1 MTATDRADATSVTP
15 AATRLTAPRL
25 PARDRTVIITLL
37 VATFVVILNET
48 IMGVA
53 LPRLMDDLRVPT
65 STVQWLSTA
74 FLLTMGVVIPT
85 TGFLLQRLATRT
97 VFVLAMSL
105 FSAGTLLAAV
115 SPGFWMLLGAR
126 VVQAS
131 GTAIMLPLLMTTIL
145 TLVPIERRGVVMGNV
160 SIAISVAPAIGPT
173 VSGLILQFLSWRF
186 MFVIVLPIA
195 LAALV
200 LGARLIGDVGESGRQ
215 RLDLV
220 SVLLSVPAFGGL
232 VYGLSRLGESAS
244 GGLSVALV
252 FLVVG
257 VLCLLAFGW
266 RQLRLARGGD
276 PLLDLAAF
284 RFPMFSLSVT
294 MLCIAMVAL
303 FGVVILLP
311 IYLQNVRGLD
321 SLQTGLLL
329 LPGGLLMGLLGP
341 GRRPAV
347 RPLRPQGPLHLRCR
361 PARADALAAE
371 HRGCHHARLAA
382 GRLPPGALA
391 GPGLPVHPGLH
402 DRPQPAAALAV
413 LPRQRDPLDA
423 AAGRRRGRH
432 GAARGHHVGPGGR
445 ARGHRHGGAAGA
457 GRGSAHGLPRGHRRR
472 ARRRGLRAVPAQH
485 QAGAGG
491 SLTQAVNEC
500 RVVGTLVHGLCG
512 ARLPG

>member
-1 MTATDRADATSVTP
+1 MTAIDRTTETGAGDRTGDG
-15 AATRLTAPRL
+15 RGERL
-25 PARDRTVIITLL
+25 PAAHRTVIMTLL

-53 LPRLMDDLRVPT
+53 LPHLMSDLGVSA

-97 VFVLAMSL
+97 VFILAMSL
-105 FSAGTLLAAV
+105 FSTGTLLAAV
-115 SPGFWMLLGAR
+115 SQGFWMLLAAR

-145 TLVPIERRGVVMGNV
+145 TLVPVARRGLVMGNV

-173 VSGLILQFLSWRF
+173 VSGIILQYLSWRF

-200 LGARLIGDVGESGRQ
+200 LGARLLGNVSEPGRQ
-215 RLDLV
+215 RLDVV

-232 VYGLSRLGESAS
+232 VYGLSRLGESS
-244 GGLSVALV
+244 GEGLSTALV
-252 FLVVG
+252 FLAVG
-257 VLCLLAFGW
+257 VLCLVAFGW

-276 PLLDLAAF
+276 PLLDLRAF
-284 RFPMFSLSVT
+284 RFPMFSVSLT

-303 FGVVILLP
+303 FGVIILLP

-341 GRRPAV
+341 V
-347 RPLRPQGPLHLRCR
+347 V
-361 PARADALAAE
+361 
-371 HRGCHHARLAA
+371 
-382 GRLPPGALA
+382 GRLFDRWGPRGLSTFGSLLLVATLWRLSTVDAGTPVWLLVGYHLVMSLGLACLFTPAFTTALNPLPPSLYS
-391 GPGLPVHPGLH
+391 
-402 DRPQPAAALAV
+402 
-413 LPRQRDPLDA
+413 
-423 AAGRRRGRH
+423 H
-432 GAARGHHVGPGGR
+432 GSAILSTLQQVA
-445 ARGHRHGGAAGA
+445 GAAGTALLVGIMA
-457 GRGSAHGLPRGHRRR
+457 GRSASLAASGTSAVAAQTEGLQS
-472 ARRRGLRAVPAQH
+472 AFTVAMVVGLGAVACALFLRNDRP
-485 QAGAGG
+485 AGAVEQGG
-491 SLTQAVNEC
+491 EQGA
-500 RVVGTLVHGLCG
+500 GTADA
-512 ARLPG
+512 ARAH

>member
-1 MTATDRADATSVTP
+1 MTATDRATDTAIAP
-15 AATRLTAPRL
+15 AAPTPDAGRSPS
-25 PARDRTVIITLL
+25 RDRTVIITLL

-48 IMGVA
+48 IMNVA
-53 LPRLMDDLRVPT
+53 LPRLMTDLAVTP

-85 TGFLLQRLATRT
+85 TGFLLQRLSTRT
-97 VFVLAMSL
+97 VFLLAMSL
-105 FSAGTLLAAV
+105 FSTGTLLAAV
-115 SPGFWMLLGAR
+115 STGFWMLLGAR

-145 TLVPIERRGVVMGNV
+145 TLVPVQRRGVVMGNV

-173 VSGLILQFLSWRF
+173 VSGLVLQFLSWRF
-186 MFVIVLPIA
+186 MFLFVLPIA

-200 LGARLIGDVGESGRQ
+200 LGARLIGNVGEPGRQ

-244 GGLSVALV
+244 GGLSTALV

-276 PLLDLAAF
+276 PLLDLRAF
-284 RFPMFSLSVT
+284 RFPMFSLSLT

-303 FGVVILLP
+303 FGVIILLP

-321 SLQTGLLL
+321 SLETGLLL

-341 GRRPAV
+341 VVGRLFDRYGPRGLSTFGSVLLVLTLWRLSTVGPATPV
-347 RPLRPQGPLHLRCR
+347 WLLVAYHLVLSLGLACLFTPAFTTALNPLPPSLYSHGSAILSTLQQVAGAAGTALLVGVMAGRTATLTSGGIP
-361 PARADALAAE
+361 ALAAE
-371 HRGCHHARLAA
+371 
-382 GRLPPGALA
+382 
-391 GPGLPVHPGLH
+391 VSGLH
-402 DRPQPAAALAV
+402 TAFLIATVVGLGAVLCALFLTNTQPAPSEPEAEL
-413 LPRQRDPLDA
+413 
-423 AAGRRRGRH
+423 G
-432 GAARGHHVGPGGR
+432 
-445 ARGHRHGGAAGA
+445 
-457 GRGSAHGLPRGHRRR
+457 
-472 ARRRGLRAVPAQH
+472 
-485 QAGAGG
+485 
-491 SLTQAVNEC
+491 
-500 RVVGTLVHGLCG
+500 
-512 ARLPG
+512 

>member
-1 MTATDRADATSVTP
+1 MTATDSAGETAIASAVAPEALRSTS
-15 AATRLTAPRL
+15 
-25 PARDRTVIITLL
+25 RDRTVIITLL

-53 LPRLMDDLRVPT
+53 LPHLMTDLGVPA

-74 FLLTMGVVIPT
+74 FLLTMAVVIPT
-85 TGFLLQRLATRT
+85 TGFLLQRLSTRT
-97 VFVLAMSL
+97 VFMLAMSL

-115 SPGFWMLLGAR
+115 STGFWMLLGAR

-186 MFVIVLPIA
+186 MFLIVLPIA

-200 LGARLIGDVGESGRQ
+200 LGARLIGNVGEPGRRQ

-232 VYGLSRLGESAS
+232 VYGLSRLGESTS
-244 GGLSVALV
+244 DGLSTALV

-266 RQLRLARGGD
+266 RQLRLARSGD
-276 PLLDLAAF
+276 PLLDLGAF
-284 RFPMFSLSVT
+284 RFPMFSLSLT

-303 FGVVILLP
+303 FGVIILLP

-321 SLQTGLLL
+321 SLATGLLL

-341 GRRPAV
+341 VVGRLFDRYGPRGLSTFGAVLLVVTLWRLSTVEPTTPVWLLVAYHLVMSLGLACLFTPAFTTALN
-347 RPLRPQGPLHLRCR
+347 PLPPSLYSHGSAILSTLQQVAG
-361 PARADALAAE
+361 
-371 HRGCHHARLAA
+371 AA
-382 GRLPPGALA
+382 GTALLVGIMAGRTASAALA
-391 GPGLPVHPGLH
+391 GATALQAQVAGLH
-402 DRPQPAAALAV
+402 TAFLVA
-413 LPRQRDPLDA
+413 
-423 AAGRRRGRH
+423 
-432 GAARGHHVGPGGR
+432 
-445 ARGHRHGGAAGA
+445 
-457 GRGSAHGLPRGHRRR
+457 
-472 ARRRGLRAVPAQH
+472 
-485 QAGAGG
+485 
-491 SLTQAVNEC
+491 T
-500 RVVGTLVHGLCG
+500 VVGLG
-512 ARLPG
+512 AVVCALFLTERR

>member
-1 MTATDRADATSVTP
+1 MTAIDETTGTGAGGRAGGGRAEAMP
-15 AATRLTAPRL
+15 AAH
-25 PARDRTVIITLL
+25 RTVIMTLL

-53 LPRLMDDLRVPT
+53 LPHLMSDLAVSA

-85 TGFLLQRLATRT
+85 TGFLLQRLATKT

-115 SPGFWMLLGAR
+115 SQGFWMLLAAR
-126 VVQAS
+126 IVQAS

-145 TLVPIERRGVVMGNV
+145 TLVPVARRGVVMGNV

-173 VSGLILQFLSWRF
+173 VSGVILQYLSWRF

-200 LGARLIGDVGESGRQ
+200 LGARLLGNVSEPGRQ

-232 VYGLSRLGESAS
+232 VYGLSRLGEA
-244 GGLSVALV
+244 GGESLSTALV
-252 FLVVG
+252 FLAVG
-257 VLCLLAFGW
+257 ALCLVAFGW

-276 PLLDLAAF
+276 PLLDLRAF
-284 RFPMFSLSVT
+284 RFPMFSVSLT

-303 FGVVILLP
+303 FGVIILLP

-341 GRRPAV
+341 V
-347 RPLRPQGPLHLRCR
+347 V
-361 PARADALAAE
+361 
-371 HRGCHHARLAA
+371 
-382 GRLPPGALA
+382 GRLFDRWGPRGLSTFGSLLLVVTLWRLSTVDAGTPVGLLVGYHLVMSLGLACLFTPAFTTALNPLPPSLYS
-391 GPGLPVHPGLH
+391 
-402 DRPQPAAALAV
+402 
-413 LPRQRDPLDA
+413 
-423 AAGRRRGRH
+423 H
-432 GAARGHHVGPGGR
+432 GSAILSTLQQVA
-445 ARGHRHGGAAGA
+445 GAAGTALLVGIMA
-457 GRGSAHGLPRGHRRR
+457 GRSATLVEAGSSAVAAQGEGLQTAFRVAMVVGVG
-472 ARRRGLRAVPAQH
+472 AVACALFLRDEKP
-485 QAGAGG
+485 AGAVEP
-491 SLTQAVNEC
+491 STEPADTAA
-500 RVVGTLVHGLCG
+500 RVH
-512 ARLPG
+512 

>member
-1 MTATDRADATSVTP
+1 MTATDRADERTAAGPRP
-15 AATRLTAPRL
+15 AGRASST
-25 PARDRTVIITLL
+25 DRTVIITLL

-53 LPRLMDDLRVPT
+53 LPHLMVDLQVSA
-65 STVQWLSTA
+65 STGQWLSTA

-97 VFVLAMSL
+97 VFILAMSL

-115 SPGFWMLLGAR
+115 SVGFWMLLAAR

-131 GTAIMLPLLMTTIL
+131 GTAIMLPLLITTIL
-145 TLVPIERRGVVMGNV
+145 TLVPVERRGVVMGNV

-200 LGARLIGDVGESGRQ
+200 LGAQLLGNVGEPGRQ

-244 GGLSVALV
+244 GGLATALV

-257 VLCLLAFGW
+257 ALCLVAFGW
-266 RQLRLARGGD
+266 RQLRLARAEAD
-276 PLLDLAAF
+276 PLLDLRAF
-284 RFPMFSLSVT
+284 RFPMFSLSLT

-303 FGVVILLP
+303 FGVIILLP

-321 SLQTGLLL
+321 ALQTGLML

-341 GRRPAV
+341 V
-347 RPLRPQGPLHLRCR
+347 V
-361 PARADALAAE
+361 
-371 HRGCHHARLAA
+371 
-382 GRLPPGALA
+382 GRLFDRFGPRGLSVLGSVLLVLTLWGLSTVDAGTPIGLLVGYHLVLSLGLACLFTPAFTTALN
-391 GPGLPVHPGLH
+391 P
-402 DRPQPAAALAV
+402 
-413 LPRQRDPLDA
+413 LPRSLYS
-423 AAGRRRGRH
+423 H
-432 GAARGHHVGPGGR
+432 GSAILSTLQQVA
-445 ARGHRHGGAAGA
+445 GAAGTALLVGIMA
-457 GRGSAHGLPRGHRRR
+457 GRAASLTESGTAAAVAQGEGIQAAFLVATVVAVG
-472 ARRRGLRAVPAQH
+472 AVVCALFLRNETADGPAE
-485 QAGAGG
+485 AGAEP
-491 SLTQAVNEC
+491 AEAAAP
-500 RVVGTLVHGLCG
+500 VH
-512 ARLPG
+512 